1 MDSMAE
7 RLIILQICSGEHS
20 AQFLHLNVA
29 QNDPSKE
36 KSEKTG
42 RRREH
47 CSQLHERT
55 RVTKNDDIP
64 LFLFG

>member
-29 QNDPSKE
+29 QNDPSKRIG
-36 KSEKTG
+36 KTDAAG
-42 RRREH
+42 NIVH
-47 CSQLHERT
+47 SFM
-55 RVTKNDDIP
+55 NGP
-64 LFLFG
+64 G